1 MNAIRPATLLLFSDL
16 DLQHRS
22 LRLPDPSRVTAL
34 TESLRRHGQLTPL
47 LVNLRADGTMVLV
60 DGFKRLT
67 ALESLGQHEAAVR
80 WLRLDEAQET
90 ATIVT
95 SNRAHRGMTQLE
107 EGWVIQW
114 LVRTRKMTQEQVGTL
129 LGRHKSWVCRRLKLA
144 ESLVEPVREDVR
156 LGLVSAT
163 VGREVARLPRGNQV
177 EVVESL
183 GTHGLSSREAAEM
196 IGHWL
201 VAPDAAARQAITA
214 DPRAFVGPTVRAD
227 DRCSDP
233 WRQLHA
239 AMEALATSASM
250 ARRRITATSGGPL
263 DDGRRQTIER
273 PLRRAVV
280 ALRDI
285 LDELEAVAASW
296 EIAINVEP

>member
-1 MNAIRPATLLLFSDL
+1 MGGRSRAPIFDPHLWNPMNAIRPATLLPFSDL

-107 EGWVIQW
+107 
-114 LVRTRKMTQEQVGTL
+114 
-129 LGRHKSWVCRRLKLA
+129 
-144 ESLVEPVREDVR
+144 
-156 LGLVSAT
+156 
-163 VGREVARLPRGNQV
+163 
-177 EVVESL
+177 
-183 GTHGLSSREAAEM
+183 
-196 IGHWL
+196 
-201 VAPDAAARQAITA
+201 
-214 DPRAFVGPTVRAD
+214 
-227 DRCSDP
+227 
-233 WRQLHA
+233 
-239 AMEALATSASM
+239 
-250 ARRRITATSGGPL
+250 
-263 DDGRRQTIER
+263 
-273 PLRRAVV
+273 
-280 ALRDI
+280 
-285 LDELEAVAASW
+285 
-296 EIAINVEP
+296 